1 MMEYSLLCII
11 RFFFKGAC
19 CFAALIM
26 VFYWIFE
33 FAITDEDFS
42 VVDYKNFNQE
52 SEILIPEVSL
62 CIENPFIEEKLQE
75 IDPTMTSS
83 KYLEYL
89 KGDIFD
95 EQLNEIDYENVTVNL
110 SNFLLHSTVTW
121 NNGSI
126 LMYTSMNE
134 TVNHGTYTTFNG
146 FLHNKFVKCFA
157 SKLNTQHK
165 GDFNWFQIL
174 YVQNTFLNGISTGS
188 PGKGLIVVL
197 HYPNQFLVSTN
208 NVKFF
213 SRSRDRTERF
223 EDESFIMSLYL
234 KDMEILKR
242 RNKRVFP
249 CLEQSDEYDDIIY
262 ERHFESIG
270 CQASYHKKQKTNKVF
285 PICNSKEDM
294 KEIMALPSISHH
306 QVENREKHPPPCQ
319 IMSRLNF
326 DYEEFD
332 IGQRDSRGLF
342 FGLQYH
348 IPDQFKIIKHSKS
361 ITFQSAF
368 GFIGGYVALLL
379 GKYKVQ
385 FKVLTIL
392 NILRRYTLVNFSK
405 ST

>member
-1 MMEYSLLCII
+1 MEYSVLCII
-11 RFFFKGAC
+11 RFLFKGAC
-19 CFAALIM
+19 FATALIM

-33 FAITDEDFS
+33 FAITDEDLS
-42 VVDYKNFNQE
+42 VVDYKNFQQE
-52 SEILIPEVSL
+52 PSIFIPEVSL
-62 CIENPFIEEKLQE
+62 CVENPFIEDKLKE
-75 IDPTMTSS
+75 INSTLTVSR
-83 KYLEYL
+83 YLEFL

-95 EQLNEIDYENVTVNL
+95 EQMRDIDYENVTINL

-126 LMYTSMNE
+126 LMYNSMNE

-157 SKLNTQHK
+157 SKLNTKHK
-165 GDFNWFQIL
+165 GEFNWFQIL
-174 YVQNTFLNGISTGS
+174 YVQNTFLNGITTGN

-213 SRSRDRTERF
+213 SRSQDKTGRIQ
-223 EDESFIMSLYL
+223 DESFIMSLYL

-249 CLEQSDEYDDIIY
+249 CLEESDEYDDIIY
-262 ERHFESIG
+262 KRHFKNIG
-270 CQASYHKKQKTNKVF
+270 CQAAYHKHIDYQQRPTDKAF
-285 PICNSKEDM
+285 PICKTKENM
-294 KEIMALPSISHH
+294 KEVMALPSISHH

-332 IGQRDSRGLF
+332 ISSRDSRGLF

-361 ITFQSAF
+361 ITIQSTF
-368 GFIGGYVALLL
+368 GYIGGYVALLL
-379 GKYKVQ
+379 GKYI
-385 FKVLTIL
+385 F
-392 NILRRYTLVNFSK
+392 
-405 ST
+405 